1 MTDNNKE
8 LGFFKLYFENFKTML
23 VGNLL
28 FSVPLLVSIG
38 IIYGLALLLGQS
50 ENILFLAL
58 AIIPAYPFY
67 SGITQITKDTVRIK
81 GFVRPVEAF
90 KKGLK
95 NNFKP
100 FALYGVLLYFAF
112 IISYFSISL
121 YIQFATTNWIF
132 YIPLFM
138 TGVVALF
145 LLFISFSIPILTV
158 TLDLKLKHYFKNS
171 ALMAMGELPM
181 NFYVL
186 VTTFALLV
194 ACVSIP
200 LITGNVI
207 LGIIILIIAVFLILP
222 TGISYCSVYRL
233 YPKIEKLFE
242 LEEKDESPFPT
253 MPVAVSTDDNGIPI
267 TNNNGNDE
275 GYVFVNG
282 MMIKKSQVNTTECI
296 NEND

>member
-132 YIPLFM
+132 YIPLLM

-158 TLDLKLKHYFKNS
+158 TLDLKLKNYFKNS

-181 NFYVL
+181 NLYIL

-207 LGIIILIIAVFLILP
+207 CGIIVLIIAVFLILP

-242 LEEKDESPFPT
+242 IEEKEENSFPT

-267 TNNNGNDE
+267 TSNNGNDE

-282 MMIKKSQVNTTECI
+282 MMIKKSQVNTTEYI

>member
-1 MTDNNKE
+1 MTNNNKE

-28 FSVPLLVSIG
+28 FSLPLLLSVG

-50 ENILFLAL
+50 DNILFLAL

-100 FALYGVLLYFAF
+100 FTLYGVLLYFAF

-207 LGIIILIIAVFLILP
+207 AGIIILIIAVFLILP

-242 LEEKDESPFPT
+242 LEEKEEHPFPT

-267 TNNNGNDE
+267 INNNGNDE

-282 MMIKKSQVNTTECI
+282 MMIKKSQVNTTEYI

>member
-1 MTDNNKE
+1 MTDNNKR
-8 LGFFKLYFENFKTML
+8 LGFFKLYFQNFKSML

-28 FSVPLLVSIG
+28 FSVPIIISAG
-38 IIYGLALLLGQS
+38 IIYALAILLRQA

-67 SGITQITKDTVRIK
+67 SGITQITKDTVRTQGYI
-81 GFVRPVEAF
+81 RPVTAF

-100 FALYGVLLYFAF
+100 FSLYGVLLYFAF

-121 YIQFATTNWIF
+121 YFQLSTTNWIF

-138 TGVVALF
+138 TIVVALF
-145 LLFISFSIPILTV
+145 LLFVSFSIPILTV

-171 ALMAMGELPM
+171 ALMAIGELPM
-181 NFYVL
+181 NFYIL
-186 VTTFALLV
+186 VTTFVLLSG
-194 ACVSIP
+194 CVSVS
-200 LITGNVI
+200 LFTGNLIAGICVLVI
-207 LGIIILIIAVFLILP
+207 AIFLILP

-233 YPKIEKLFE
+233 YPKIERLFE
-242 LEEKDESPFPT
+242 LEEKEDTSFPT
-253 MPVAVSTDDNGIPI
+253 MPVAVPTDDNGNHIS
-267 TNNNGNDE
+267 NSKDE

-282 MMIKKSQVNTTECI
+282 MMIKKSQANAIEHV

>member
-207 LGIIILIIAVFLILP
+207 LGIIILIIAIFLILP

-267 TNNNGNDE
+267 TNNNENDE
-275 GYVFVNG
+275 GYVLVNG

-296 NEND
+296 NKND